1 VMFEGSTVRSRL
13 VVTESLVSSIIII
26 LVIVSGPA

>member
-1 VMFEGSTVRSRL
+1 MFEGSTVRS
-13 VVTESLVSSIIII
+13 VVSESLVSSIII